1 MNGAYIEHWMK
12 HWMEHIS
19 SIYEA
24 LDGALDERL
33 AKAYMKH
40 RMKHWT
46 EDLQCGVIMIW
57 VRYFGNFHSMRWSCP
72 CRVVSV

>member
-1 MNGAYIEHWMK
+1 
-12 HWMEHIS
+12 MEHIW
-19 SIYEA
+19 SIHEA
-24 LDGALDERL
+24 LDGALGGTLDERL
-33 AKAYMKH
+33 DEALGKAYMKH

-72 CRVVSV
+72 CRVVSM